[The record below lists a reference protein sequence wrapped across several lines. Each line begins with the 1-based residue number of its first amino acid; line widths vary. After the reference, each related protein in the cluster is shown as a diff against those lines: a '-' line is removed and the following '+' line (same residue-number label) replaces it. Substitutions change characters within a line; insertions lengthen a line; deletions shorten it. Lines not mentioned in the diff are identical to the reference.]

1 MSRFVRWVD
10 TRSNNRANVSPGVR
24 RVPKKEEDRYH
35 GRGDTR
41 LKIRGRVETR
51 RWGIRISMKSLRL
64 CLVVKKK
71 KKNKKRKRNQKGYYS
86 LNLTF
91 VIIVIIVGHPP
102 REERFLS
109 RTPPLRIP
117 SFSTFLRIIFFYT
130 WLRTDGFVEKN
141 ESKKKK
147 KKKLRENEQEKER
160 RYPDSRRR
168 KKKIKESK
176 IPYNTLTTRVCVSY
190 ISSSKI

>member
-109 RTPPLRIP
+109 RTPPLSNSLLFYIFKNNLFLHVTKNGRI
-117 SFSTFLRIIFFYT
+117 R
-130 WLRTDGFVEKN
+130 W
-141 ESKKKK
+141 
-147 KKKLRENEQEKER
+147 KER
-160 RYPDSRRR
+160 
-168 KKKIKESK
+168 KQKKEEKKIKRK
-176 IPYNTLTTRVCVSY
+176 WTRKRKALSW
-190 ISSSKI
+190 